1 MNMQGYSLLGYI
13 NAVKQRSGKTMLV
26 EGPTDSVL
34 VNRVK
39 HKILQEGIF
48 TKNGA
53 VDGAA
58 MLQDSSDPALHGKGN
73 KAKILALLNL
83 AANDPRVQAAL
94 ANKLGTIT
102 DREWD
107 GIVVGREFLD
117 PWTPP
122 TQSPPHFKTV
132 GHSMENYFFTS
143 DAFKAWL
150 LQSFAEHVSHE
161 FLLEVENRF
170 VAMLALASTWSIGIR
185 DVSAIQKATG
195 LINRDVL
202 NWNNGSYEF
211 NASVNAKLAQR
222 QITVPANFITKIN
235 SEAKSYAATHNANVP
250 GVWLCHGHLGE
261 EILWSCIAHLAGEM
275 QVSPGALQAIE
286 RGNLELRFR
295 SLVDFLTREKLGDA
309 DPLRDAVQW
318 LCT

>member
-1 MNMQGYSLLGYI
+1 MQGYSLLGYI
-13 NAVKQRSGKTMLV
+13 NAVRQRSEKTMLV
-26 EGPTDSVL
+26 EGPTDAVL

-39 HKILQEGIF
+39 HKIIQEGTF

-83 AANDPRVQAAL
+83 VASDSRVQVAL
-94 ANKLGTIT
+94 TNKLGTVT

-107 GIVVGREFLD
+107 GIVAGREFLD

-122 TQSPPHFKTV
+122 NQSPPHFRTV

-143 DAFKAWL
+143 EAFKAWL
-150 LQSFAEHVSHE
+150 LQSFAEHVSSQ
-161 FLLEVENRF
+161 FLLEVEHRF
-170 VAMLALASTWSIGIR
+170 ISMIALASTWSIGIR
-185 DVSAIQKATG
+185 DACAIQRAAG
-195 LINRDVL
+195 LISRDML
-202 NWNNGSYEF
+202 KWDNGCYQF

-222 QITVPANFITKIN
+222 QINVPANFITKIN

-275 QVSPGALQAIE
+275 QISPNALNAIE

-295 SLVDFLTREKLGDA
+295 CLVDFVTREKLADA
-309 DPLRDAVQW
+309 DPLRDAVEW